1 MNSMRRRPLH
11 TPPPTLRIVTLTL
24 ATFLIFLGS
33 DTVGAAAADATPGR
47 RGERKSTQARERPGV
62 DTAAVWRAETEVFT
76 PEQLMKLEPILRAST
91 CRNEKTGCT
100 YLDNG
105 RPGSEASFAFRL
117 IPWAVSRHRGYLV
130 RNDRCAPGGC
140 DEGLFVLIDG
150 RWRLLT
156 ETFGI
161 LERASSTTLGFS
173 DLVFRP
179 RGKAPVRLV
188 WDGRG
193 YREVW
198 PSN

>member
-1 MNSMRRRPLH
+1 MLWIVALGVATPL
-11 TPPPTLRIVTLTL
+11 VFF
-24 ATFLIFLGS
+24 AS
-33 DTVGAAAADATPGR
+33 DAVGAAAPEPKPGR
-47 RGERKSTQARERPGV
+47 RGERKPAQAHERPGI
-62 DTAAVWRAETEVFT
+62 DTTAVWRAESEVFT
-76 PEQLMKLEPILRAST
+76 TEQLVKLEPILRAST
-91 CRNEKTGCT
+91 CRNAKTGCT

-117 IPWAVSRHRGYLV
+117 IPWPVSRHRGYLV

-161 LERASSTTLGFS
+161 LERAGSTTLGFS

-179 RGKAPVRLV
+179 RGGTPVRLV

-193 YREVW
+193 YREVS
-198 PSN
+198 PTN